1 MNKRNEKIFTYFLFL
16 NKIYNNI
23 WNFPSLIQTDIV
35 QQMQYFRLQII
46 SFNPKS
52 SGNLLDKLRS

>member
-35 QQMQYFRLQII
+35 HQMQYFRLQII
-46 SFNPKS
+46 FF
-52 SGNLLDKLRS
+52 